1 MERQLGLCAE
11 QSHKPF
17 LDNNVKS
24 DDLKSEEFV
33 IDCIHQKCLIYL
45 NCHHEYRQLSKE
57 QKHFTHIYNAIQ
69 ANISKAKAFILAY
82 LEQCNDVQDQISWLF
97 GSNDKFQDQE
107 VLAKITFTKYQNRH
121 VTNMKQWLQRFPFTA
136 SCINTII
143 LVILWSTDLIA
154 EDSIS
159 LESHLAALRDRYE
172 AYLVHTIKSQPDA
185 KKCIRLLTELLNPQ

>member
-69 ANISKAKAFILAY
+69 ANISKAKAFTLAY
-82 LEQCNDVQDQISWLF
+82 LEQCNDAQEQISWLF
-97 GSNDKFQDQE
+97 GSSSGKVQ
-107 VLAKITFTKYQNRH
+107 VTKISFTKYQNRH
-121 VTNMKQWLQRFPFTA
+121 VTAMKQWLHRFPFMA
-136 SCINTII
+136 SCINTTL
-143 LVILWSTDLIA
+143 LVILWSTDLIT

-172 AYLVHTIKSQPDA
+172 AYLVHTLKSQPDA
-185 KKCIRLLTELLNPQ
+185 EKCISLLSELLNPQ